1 MQTSPLA
8 ILKLRKTLHKTFK
21 LLEPPPSLTISE
33 WADAKRRLS
42 SEASAEVGQW
52 RTERA
57 EYQRG
62 IMDAIS
68 DPAIEEVVVM
78 ASSQVGKTEFL
89 LNTVGYF
96 IEHQP
101 SPIMVVQPTL
111 EMSKTFSTDRLSP
124 MVRDTPAL
132 TPLVSEAKSKS
143 GDSTILHKSFLGGHI
158 TMVGANAPAGLAGRP
173 IRVLLL
179 DEVDRYPFSA
189 GTEGNPIKL
198 ATKRTATYWNRKIVM
213 TSTPTVKGLSVIE
226 SEFERGDKR
235 YYHVPCPACG
245 VYQRLI
251 WGQIKWQTD
260 PDTQKPILDTVH
272 YECEHCQAA
281 LVESNKLKM
290 LQNGH
295 WIATHPERI
304 RVASFHINEIYSPWS
319 TWARMVEGFYE
330 AKQHTE
336 DLRVFINTSLGE
348 SWDDSENLQINDDKL
363 LARVEDYHGIP
374 EGAVLLTAGI
384 DVQDTYFVV
393 TVFGWGLN
401 EECWVVDHKQ
411 IIGSMSQPEIWKE
424 LEDYLLKPFPH
435 ERSGALNITAA
446 CIDSGGHFTEEVY
459 TFAKAHEVNRWYA
472 IKGMAGQG
480 HPLVGKFNVRG
491 RVRAKLFLVG
501 VDGGKEVLFNRLQK
515 EEFGSGYIHFSKTLC
530 DTEYMKQLTA
540 EKQIKKFVKGYPKI
554 AWVKIRARNE
564 ALDCHI
570 YALAAFRI
578 LNPDMDIIKQKF
590 DETHKEEIETSQ
602 EQPAPSN
609 PVRPVMPRLPQRK
622 TGFINNWRN

>member
-8 ILKLRKTLHKTFK
+8 ILKLQKQLLKTFK

-33 WADAKRRLS
+33 WADSKRRLS

-89 LNTVGYF
+89 LNTIGYF

-235 YYHVPCPACG
+235 YFNVPCPHCG
-245 VYQRLI
+245 AFQRLY
-251 WGQIKWQTD
+251 WGQIKWNTD
-260 PDTQKPILDTVH
+260 PDTQKPVIDSVH
-272 YECEHCQAA
+272 YECEACHAA
-281 LVESNKLKM
+281 IQESEKMKM
-290 LQNGH
+290 LQAGH
-295 WIATHPERI
+295 WVATHPERI

-348 SWDDSENLQINDDKL
+348 SWDDSENLQISDDKL
-363 LARVEDYHGIP
+363 LARVEDYSNIP
-374 EGAVLLTAGI
+374 DGAVLLTAGV

-393 TVFGWGLN
+393 TVYGWGLN

-424 LEDYLLKPFPH
+424 LEAYLLKSFPH
-435 ERSGALNITAA
+435 ERGGALNITAA

-459 TFAKAHEVNRWYA
+459 TFAKAHEVNRWHA

-515 EEFGSGYIHFSKTLC
+515 EEFGSGYIHFSKTIC
-530 DTEYMKQLTA
+530 DVEFMKQMTA

-570 YALAAFRI
+570 YALAAYRI
-578 LNPDMDIIKQKF
+578 LNPDMGVIKQKF
-590 DETHKEEIETSQ
+590 DETHKEEIEVTE
-602 EQPAPSN
+602 EQKPVQL
-609 PVRPVMPRLPQRK
+609 PVRPVMQRLPQRK
-622 TGFINNWRN
+622 PGFTNNWR